1 MSTSQGKSLPGR
13 EEAPSFNDPVPLFM
27 LKDFDSSKDAHRN
40 IIVAARLIAGI
51 IRSALGPRSM
61 DKMLVDSLGE
71 VTITNDGLT
80 ILKEVDIEHPVGK
93 MMVEVARTADKV
105 IGDGTKSIVI
115 LTGALMEQAE
125 ELINMGMSPIT
136 IVNGFRKA
144 SARSIEILNSIA
156 EKVSI
161 NDRNTLIKI
170 VNTSIQSKFFSEQNT
185 HLSEIIVDAVLHV
198 VEKRGENYR
207 VDIDNVHV
215 EKKEGGSIRDT
226 KLIRGMVLDK
236 EVVHGLMKKR
246 VDNALIALLSVPFM
260 IYRRKDGFAFTPR
273 FKIDDPKK
281 MKAIMG
287 EEDRM
292 LREMVDKVVQSG
304 ANVVICQRGMKDIV
318 RDYLAQAGLLAI
330 RRVTQPNM
338 IRLAKATG
346 GNIVTNFRFL
356 SEEDLGRAGLVEERA
371 VGIERW
377 IFIEECNDP
386 KAVTVMIRGGTK
398 RVVEEVERSVHDA
411 LMVLKA
417 VIEKPSILAGG
428 GSSEAYTA
436 LRLREW
442 ANTISGREQL
452 AIQKFTDVLE
462 TIPLVL
468 AENAG
473 MDPID
478 TITELRSRQTREGKW
493 MGIDARDRGIV
504 DMMKKGIVE
513 PLLLKRQII
522 KAATE
527 VASAILRID
536 MILAKPKKEGRKE
549 QPHKIKGLEVD
560 KVY

>member
-236 EVVHGLMKKR
+236 EVVHGLMKK
-246 VDNALIALLSVPFM
+246 M
-260 IYRRKDGFAFTPR
+260 I
-273 FKIDDPKK
+273 
-281 MKAIMG
+281 
-287 EEDRM
+287 
-292 LREMVDKVVQSG
+292 
-304 ANVVICQRGMKDIV
+304 
-318 RDYLAQAGLLAI
+318 
-330 RRVTQPNM
+330 
-338 IRLAKATG
+338 
-346 GNIVTNFRFL
+346 
-356 SEEDLGRAGLVEERA
+356 
-371 VGIERW
+371 
-377 IFIEECNDP
+377 
-386 KAVTVMIRGGTK
+386 
-398 RVVEEVERSVHDA
+398 
-411 LMVLKA
+411 
-417 VIEKPSILAGG
+417 SIL
-428 GSSEAYTA
+428 E
-436 LRLREW
+436 
-442 ANTISGREQL
+442 
-452 AIQKFTDVLE
+452 
-462 TIPLVL
+462 
-468 AENAG
+468 
-473 MDPID
+473 
-478 TITELRSRQTREGKW
+478 
-493 MGIDARDRGIV
+493 
-504 DMMKKGIVE
+504 
-513 PLLLKRQII
+513 
-522 KAATE
+522 
-527 VASAILRID
+527 
-536 MILAKPKKEGRKE
+536 
-549 QPHKIKGLEVD
+549 D
-560 KVY
+560 KMWEFLI